1 MDGTIVLDIAI
12 PAARIAADATHKR
25 INMKTL
31 RLSLLFLAS
40 SILSSVP
47 VWADGISTPP
57 TEYDFTAWASF
68 TAPVS
73 SGCLS
78 NCTETIGESFL
89 FTAPPFTRANNWPF
103 VVPVEGTFSVSSSGF
118 LGTFSTNP
126 EVDVYYENFMNPLGS
141 GDQIDMGWASP
152 QGPEGST
159 GLAAETGMIP
169 LGTNTVNFYLYSC
182 VTQACQAAYGNS
194 WETPTPGALVL
205 QTAGGSSVTAVPDGD
220 SSLLLMLSAL
230 VPIGAAYRW
239 RSQGQQ
245 A

>member
-1 MDGTIVLDIAI
+1 MRYAAVL
-12 PAARIAADATHKR
+12 
-25 INMKTL
+25 
-31 RLSLLFLAS
+31 LL
-40 SILSSVP
+40 SILCSAP
-47 VWADGISTPP
+47 LWADGISSPP

-68 TAPVS
+68 TEPAS

-89 FTAPPFTRANNWPF
+89 FTAPVPRDGWPF
-103 VVPVEGTFSVSSSGF
+103 VSPVEGTFSESSSGF
-118 LGTFSTNP
+118 LGTFTVSP
-126 EVDVYYENFMNPLGS
+126 EIDVYYENFSTALGS

-194 WETPTPGALVL
+194 WETPTPGALVM

-220 SSLLLMLSAL
+220 SSLLLTLCAL
-230 VPIGAAYRW
+230 AAICAAYRW
-239 RSQGQQ
+239 RTQGVN